1 MNKISKFLTLVI
13 LIVVVLLFGIYQ
25 YRTFIQTE
33 IYQENSEH
41 LLATYEQ
48 VSRTFTLFTQRN
60 WNVLAD
66 WDEYLQYISDSEN
79 TETAWHDF
87 ADRKNNWQYS
97 DFYMFNE
104 HCDFLTASNRKGTA
118 DSIRN
123 CFQEMYSSGCPTIS
137 DYTASSGKH
146 KVVFAIPLSN
156 PFCLDNITYTGVA
169 VSYDV
174 TTVEDMISNN
184 VYGDKS
190 SCYLVNAKGH
200 VILSLESQ
208 SEFLSEQ
215 DNLFTFLKSNAV
227 FSENTNDA
235 VEHDLQK
242 VVEGRAKF
250 NSQGTSYYM
259 VYQPVG
265 LNDWSILGI
274 VQTAAV
280 NSPDEKIMHVT
291 IAAITVL
298 AACLLLLLLRL
309 SSLNAEYKLKHQEL
323 LHQALKA
330 QKEQT
335 DQLFYGMTCIV
346 DRYIVVDLLKNRY
359 EYHEYSSNSLYPETG
374 SYQNLLDTVAR
385 NYIVLSDTENIKIS
399 HLLNKEYLQKVL
411 HKGNGIMKIEYSKR
425 TENIYKLMNVVAVE
439 WDESGIP
446 LKVMMISQDIG
457 KRHELEN
464 LANTDGLTGL
474 FNERYFSS
482 VLHRKEKKKL
492 PFVLY
497 YLDLDHF
504 KPVNDTYGHDMGD
517 KLLKAVAERLLKCI
531 RSNDFAFRIGGDEF
545 ALIISAEMEDSLCM
559 QTKMRI
565 IQSLLR
571 PYEIDGKTL
580 HIGASCGYAVYPLET
595 EDTGKIRILADQRMY
610 AEKKKIIKKPQGLSP
625 KILLQMT
632 ECKRGAVGK
641 CNFSSRQPLLHYLLM
656 HHSEHQRSSMTFFY
670 SHTSVCLP
678 GEWPP

>member
-1 MNKISKFLTLVI
+1 MNKICKFLTLII

-48 VSRTFTLFTQRN
+48 VNRTFTLFTQRN
-60 WNVLAD
+60 WNVLSD
-66 WDEYLQYISDSEN
+66 WDEYLQCISDSEN
-79 TETAWHDF
+79 TETVWHDF

-104 HCDFLTASNRKGTA
+104 HCDFLTANNRKGTA

-123 CFQEMYSSGCPTIS
+123 CFQEMYSSECPTIS
-137 DYTASSGKH
+137 DYIASSGKH
-146 KVVFAIPLSN
+146 KVVFAIPLSH
-156 PFCLDNITYTGVA
+156 PFCLNNITYTGVA

-208 SEFLSEQ
+208 SEFLSEHE
-215 DNLFTFLKSNAV
+215 NLFTFLKDNAV
-227 FSENTNDA
+227 FSENTYDA

-242 VVEGRAKF
+242 VVKGRAKF
-250 NSQGTSYYM
+250 NSQGISYYM

-298 AACLLLLLLRL
+298 ATCLLLLLLRL

-346 DRYIVVDLLKNRY
+346 DRYTVVDLLKDRY
-359 EYHEYSSNSLYPETG
+359 EYHEYSNSNNLYPETG
-374 SYQNLLDTVAR
+374 SYQNLLDTAAR

-425 TENIYKLMNVVAVE
+425 TENIYKIMNVVAVE
-439 WDESGIP
+439 WDEAGIP
-446 LKVMMISQDIG
+446 QKVMMISQDIG

-482 VLHRKEKKKL
+482 VLHRKEQKKL

-504 KPVNDTYGHDMGD
+504 KPVNDTYGHDMGN

-545 ALIISAEMEDSLCM
+545 ALIISAEMDDSLCM

-565 IQSLLR
+565 VQSLLL

-595 EDTGKIRILADQRMY
+595 EDTGKIRILADQRIY
-610 AEKKKIIKKPQGLSP
+610 AEKKENHRKAAESQSKDPSP
-625 KILLQMT
+625 
-632 ECKRGAVGK
+632 
-641 CNFSSRQPLLHYLLM
+641 ND
-656 HHSEHQRSSMTFFY
+656 
-670 SHTSVCLP
+670 
-678 GEWPP
+678 

>member
-1 MNKISKFLTLVI
+1 MNKICKFLTLII

-48 VSRTFTLFTQRN
+48 VNRTFTLFTQRN
-60 WNVLAD
+60 WNVLSD
-66 WDEYLQYISDSEN
+66 WDEYLQCISDSEN
-79 TETAWHDF
+79 TETVWHDF

-104 HCDFLTASNRKGTA
+104 HCDFLTANNRKGTA
-118 DSIRN
+118 DSIQN

-146 KVVFAIPLSN
+146 KVVFAIPLSH
-156 PFCLDNITYTGVA
+156 PFCLNNITYTGVA

-174 TTVEDMISNN
+174 STVEDMISNN

-208 SEFLSEQ
+208 SEFLSGHE
-215 DNLFTFLKSNAV
+215 NLFTFLKDNAV
-227 FSENTNDA
+227 FSENTYDA

-242 VVEGRAKF
+242 VVKGRAKF
-250 NSQGTSYYM
+250 NSQGISYYM

-298 AACLLLLLLRL
+298 ATCLLLLLLRL

-346 DRYIVVDLLKNRY
+346 DRYTVVDLLKDRY
-359 EYHEYSSNSLYPETG
+359 EYHEYSSNNLYPETG
-374 SYQNLLDTVAR
+374 SYQNLLDTAAR
-385 NYIVLSDTENIKIS
+385 NYIVLSDTENIKMS

-425 TENIYKLMNVVAVE
+425 TENVYKIMNVVAVE
-439 WDESGIP
+439 WDEAGIP
-446 LKVMMISQDIG
+446 QKVMMIAQDIG

-482 VLHRKEKKKL
+482 VLHRKEQKKL

-545 ALIISAEMEDSLCM
+545 ALIISAEMGDSLCM

-565 IQSLLR
+565 VQSLLL

-610 AEKKKIIKKPQGLSP
+610 AEKKENHRKAAESQSKDPSQ
-625 KILLQMT
+625 
-632 ECKRGAVGK
+632 
-641 CNFSSRQPLLHYLLM
+641 ND
-656 HHSEHQRSSMTFFY
+656 
-670 SHTSVCLP
+670 
-678 GEWPP
+678 

>member
-1 MNKISKFLTLVI
+1 MILQTGKTTGNTVISICLTNTVIFLQPTTGKALQTVSGTVFRKCTAPNAPLFLTI
-13 LIVVVLLFGIYQ
+13 LPAA
-25 YRTFIQTE
+25 
-33 IYQENSEH
+33 
-41 LLATYEQ
+41 AT
-48 VSRTFTLFTQRN
+48 
-60 WNVLAD
+60 
-66 WDEYLQYISDSEN
+66 
-79 TETAWHDF
+79 
-87 ADRKNNWQYS
+87 
-97 DFYMFNE
+97 
-104 HCDFLTASNRKGTA
+104 
-118 DSIRN
+118 
-123 CFQEMYSSGCPTIS
+123 
-137 DYTASSGKH
+137 H
-146 KVVFAIPLSN
+146 KVVFAIAWSH
-156 PFCLDNITYTGVA
+156 PFCLNNITYTGVA

-208 SEFLSEQ
+208 SEFLSEHE
-215 DNLFTFLKSNAV
+215 NLFTFLKDNAV
-227 FSENTNDA
+227 FSENTYDA

-242 VVEGRAKF
+242 VVKGRAKF

-298 AACLLLLLLRL
+298 ATCLLLLLLRL

-346 DRYIVVDLLKNRY
+346 DRYTVVDLLKDRY
-359 EYHEYSSNSLYPETG
+359 EYHEYSSNNLYPETG
-374 SYQNLLDTVAR
+374 SYQNLLDTAAR
-385 NYIVLSDTENIKIS
+385 NYIVLSDTENIKMS

-425 TENIYKLMNVVAVE
+425 TENVYKIMNVVAVE
-439 WDESGIP
+439 WDEAGIP
-446 LKVMMISQDIG
+446 QKVMMIAQDIG

-482 VLHRKEKKKL
+482 VLHRKEQKKL

-565 IQSLLR
+565 VQSLLL

-610 AEKKKIIKKPQGLSP
+610 AEKKENHRKAAESQSKDPSP
-625 KILLQMT
+625 
-632 ECKRGAVGK
+632 
-641 CNFSSRQPLLHYLLM
+641 ND
-656 HHSEHQRSSMTFFY
+656 
-670 SHTSVCLP
+670 
-678 GEWPP
+678 

>member
-1 MNKISKFLTLVI
+1 MSKICKFLTLII

-48 VSRTFTLFTQRN
+48 VNRTFTLFTQRN
-60 WNVLAD
+60 WNVLSD
-66 WDEYLQYISDSEN
+66 WDEYLQCISDSEN
-79 TETAWHDF
+79 TETVWHDF

-104 HCDFLTASNRKGTA
+104 HCDFLTANNRKGTA

-123 CFQEMYSSGCPTIS
+123 CFQEMYSFECPTIS

-146 KVVFAIPLSN
+146 KVVFAIPLSH
-156 PFCLDNITYTGVA
+156 PFCLNNITYTGVA

-208 SEFLSEQ
+208 SEFLSEHE
-215 DNLFTFLKSNAV
+215 NLFTFLKDNAV
-227 FSENTNDA
+227 FSENTYDA

-242 VVEGRAKF
+242 VVKGRAKF

-298 AACLLLLLLRL
+298 ATCLLLLLLRL

-346 DRYIVVDLLKNRY
+346 DRYTVVDLLKDRY
-359 EYHEYSSNSLYPETG
+359 EYHEYSNSNNLYPETG
-374 SYQNLLDTVAR
+374 SYQNLLDTAAR

-425 TENIYKLMNVVAVE
+425 TENVYKIMNVVAVE
-439 WDESGIP
+439 WDEAGIP
-446 LKVMMISQDIG
+446 QKVMMIAQDIG

-482 VLHRKEKKKL
+482 VLHRKEQKKL

-565 IQSLLR
+565 VQSLLL

-610 AEKKKIIKKPQGLSP
+610 AEKKENHRKAAESQSKDPSP
-625 KILLQMT
+625 
-632 ECKRGAVGK
+632 
-641 CNFSSRQPLLHYLLM
+641 ND
-656 HHSEHQRSSMTFFY
+656 
-670 SHTSVCLP
+670 
-678 GEWPP
+678 

>member
-1 MNKISKFLTLVI
+1 MNKICKFLTLII
-13 LIVVVLLFGIYQ
+13 LIVAVLLFGIYQ

-48 VSRTFTLFTQRN
+48 VNRTFTLFTQRN
-60 WNVLAD
+60 WNVLSD
-66 WDEYLQYISDSEN
+66 LDEYLQYISDSEN
-79 TETAWHDF
+79 TETVWHDF

-104 HCDFLTASNRKGTA
+104 HCDFLTANNRKGTA

-123 CFQEMYSSGCPTIS
+123 CFQEMYSFECPTIS

-146 KVVFAIPLSN
+146 KVVFAIPLSH
-156 PFCLDNITYTGVA
+156 PFCLNNITYTGVA

-208 SEFLSEQ
+208 SEFLSEHE
-215 DNLFTFLKSNAV
+215 NLFTFLKDNAV
-227 FSENTNDA
+227 FSENTYDA

-242 VVEGRAKF
+242 VVKGRAKF

-280 NSPDEKIMHVT
+280 NSPDEKIIHVT

-298 AACLLLLLLRL
+298 ATCLLLLLLRL

-346 DRYIVVDLLKNRY
+346 DRYTVVDLLKDRY

-425 TENIYKLMNVVAVE
+425 TENIYKIMNVVAVE
-439 WDESGIP
+439 WDEAGIP
-446 LKVMMISQDIG
+446 QKVMMIAQDIG

-482 VLHRKEKKKL
+482 VLHRKEQKKL

-565 IQSLLR
+565 VQSLLL

-610 AEKKKIIKKPQGLSP
+610 AEKKENHRKAAESQSKDPSP
-625 KILLQMT
+625 
-632 ECKRGAVGK
+632 
-641 CNFSSRQPLLHYLLM
+641 ND
-656 HHSEHQRSSMTFFY
+656 
-670 SHTSVCLP
+670 
-678 GEWPP
+678 

>member
-1 MNKISKFLTLVI
+1 MSQQPHHQKEENIMNKICKFLTLII

-48 VSRTFTLFTQRN
+48 VNRTFTLFTQRN
-60 WNVLAD
+60 WNVLSD
-66 WDEYLQYISDSEN
+66 WDEYLQCISDSEN
-79 TETAWHDF
+79 TETVWHDF

-104 HCDFLTASNRKGTA
+104 HCDFLTANNRKGTA

-123 CFQEMYSSGCPTIS
+123 CFQEMYSSECPTIS
-137 DYTASSGKH
+137 DYIASSGKH
-146 KVVFAIPLSN
+146 KVVFAIPLSH
-156 PFCLDNITYTGVA
+156 PFCLNNITYTGVA

-208 SEFLSEQ
+208 SEFLSEHE
-215 DNLFTFLKSNAV
+215 NLFTFLKDNAV
-227 FSENTNDA
+227 FSENTYDA

-242 VVEGRAKF
+242 VVKGRAKF
-250 NSQGTSYYM
+250 NSQGISYYM

-291 IAAITVL
+291 IVAITVL
-298 AACLLLLLLRL
+298 ATCLLLLLLRL

-346 DRYIVVDLLKNRY
+346 DRYTVVDLLKDRY
-359 EYHEYSSNSLYPETG
+359 EYHEYSNSNNLYPETG
-374 SYQNLLDTVAR
+374 SYQNLLDTAAR

-425 TENIYKLMNVVAVE
+425 TENIYKIMNVVAVE
-439 WDESGIP
+439 WDEAGIP
-446 LKVMMISQDIG
+446 QKVMMISQDIG

-482 VLHRKEKKKL
+482 VLHRKEQKKL

-545 ALIISAEMEDSLCM
+545 ALIISAEMDDSLCM

-565 IQSLLR
+565 VQSLLL

-610 AEKKKIIKKPQGLSP
+610 AEKKENHRKAAESQSKDPSP
-625 KILLQMT
+625 
-632 ECKRGAVGK
+632 
-641 CNFSSRQPLLHYLLM
+641 ND
-656 HHSEHQRSSMTFFY
+656 
-670 SHTSVCLP
+670 
-678 GEWPP
+678 

>member
-1 MNKISKFLTLVI
+1 MNKICKFLTLII
-13 LIVVVLLFGIYQ
+13 LIVAVLLFGIYQ

-48 VSRTFTLFTQRN
+48 VNRTFTLFTQRN
-60 WNVLAD
+60 WNVLSD

-79 TETAWHDF
+79 TETVWHDF

-104 HCDFLTASNRKGTA
+104 HCDFLTANNQKGTA

-123 CFQEMYSSGCPTIS
+123 CFQEMYSFECPTIS

-146 KVVFAIPLSN
+146 KVVFAIPLSH
-156 PFCLDNITYTGVA
+156 PFCLNNITYTGVA

-208 SEFLSEQ
+208 SEFLSEHE
-215 DNLFTFLKSNAV
+215 NLFTFLKDNAV
-227 FSENTNDA
+227 FSENTYDA

-242 VVEGRAKF
+242 VVKGRAKF

-298 AACLLLLLLRL
+298 ATCLLLLLLRL

-346 DRYIVVDLLKNRY
+346 DRYTVVDLLKDRY

-425 TENIYKLMNVVAVE
+425 TENIYKIMNVVAVE
-439 WDESGIP
+439 WDEAGIP
-446 LKVMMISQDIG
+446 QKVMMIAQDIG

-482 VLHRKEKKKL
+482 VLHRKEQKKL

-545 ALIISAEMEDSLCM
+545 ALIISAEMGDSLCM

-565 IQSLLR
+565 VQSLLL

-610 AEKKKIIKKPQGLSP
+610 AEKKENHRKAAESQSKDPSP
-625 KILLQMT
+625 
-632 ECKRGAVGK
+632 
-641 CNFSSRQPLLHYLLM
+641 ND
-656 HHSEHQRSSMTFFY
+656 
-670 SHTSVCLP
+670 
-678 GEWPP
+678 

>member
-1 MNKISKFLTLVI
+1 MNKICKFLTLII
-13 LIVVVLLFGIYQ
+13 LIVAVLLFGIYQ

-48 VSRTFTLFTQRN
+48 VNRTFTLFTQRN
-60 WNVLAD
+60 WNVLSD

-79 TETAWHDF
+79 TETVWHDF

-104 HCDFLTASNRKGTA
+104 HCDFLTANNRKGTA

-123 CFQEMYSSGCPTIS
+123 CFQEMYSFECPTIS

-146 KVVFAIPLSN
+146 KVVFAIPLSH
-156 PFCLDNITYTGVA
+156 PFCLNNITYTGVA

-190 SCYLVNAKGH
+190 SCYLVNAKGR

-208 SEFLSEQ
+208 SEFLSEHE
-215 DNLFTFLKSNAV
+215 NLFTFLKDNAV
-227 FSENTNDA
+227 FSENTYDA

-242 VVEGRAKF
+242 VVKGRAKF

-298 AACLLLLLLRL
+298 ATCLLLLLLRL

-346 DRYIVVDLLKNRY
+346 DRYTVVDLLKDRY

-425 TENIYKLMNVVAVE
+425 TENVYKIMNVVAVE
-439 WDESGIP
+439 WDEAGIP
-446 LKVMMISQDIG
+446 QKVMMIAQDIG

-482 VLHRKEKKKL
+482 VLHRKEQKKL

-545 ALIISAEMEDSLCM
+545 ALIISAEMGDSLCM

-565 IQSLLR
+565 VQSLLF

-610 AEKKKIIKKPQGLSP
+610 AEKKENHRKAAESQSKDPSQ
-625 KILLQMT
+625 
-632 ECKRGAVGK
+632 
-641 CNFSSRQPLLHYLLM
+641 ND
-656 HHSEHQRSSMTFFY
+656 
-670 SHTSVCLP
+670 
-678 GEWPP
+678 

>member
-1 MNKISKFLTLVI
+1 MNKICKFLTLII
-13 LIVVVLLFGIYQ
+13 LIVAVLLFGIYQ

-48 VSRTFTLFTQRN
+48 VNRTFTLFTQRN
-60 WNVLAD
+60 WNVLSD

-79 TETAWHDF
+79 TETVWHDF

-104 HCDFLTASNRKGTA
+104 HCDFLTANNRKGTA

-123 CFQEMYSSGCPTIS
+123 CFQEMYSFECPTIS

-146 KVVFAIPLSN
+146 KVVFAIPLSH
-156 PFCLDNITYTGVA
+156 PFCLNNITYTGVA

-208 SEFLSEQ
+208 SEFLSEHE
-215 DNLFTFLKSNAV
+215 NLFTFLKDNAV
-227 FSENTNDA
+227 FSENTYDA

-242 VVEGRAKF
+242 VVKGRAKF

-298 AACLLLLLLRL
+298 ATCLLLLLLRL

-346 DRYIVVDLLKNRY
+346 DRYTVVDLLKDRY

-425 TENIYKLMNVVAVE
+425 TENVYKIMNVVAVE
-439 WDESGIP
+439 WDEAGIP
-446 LKVMMISQDIG
+446 QKVMMIAQDIS

-482 VLHRKEKKKL
+482 VLHRKEQKKL

-545 ALIISAEMEDSLCM
+545 ALIISAEMGDSLCM

-565 IQSLLR
+565 VQSLLL

-610 AEKKKIIKKPQGLSP
+610 AEKKENHRKAAESQSKDPSP
-625 KILLQMT
+625 
-632 ECKRGAVGK
+632 
-641 CNFSSRQPLLHYLLM
+641 ND
-656 HHSEHQRSSMTFFY
+656 
-670 SHTSVCLP
+670 
-678 GEWPP
+678 

>member
-1 MNKISKFLTLVI
+1 MSQQPHHQKEENIMNKICKFLTLII

-48 VSRTFTLFTQRN
+48 VNRTFTLFTQRN
-60 WNVLAD
+60 WNVLSD
-66 WDEYLQYISDSEN
+66 WDEYLQRISDAEN
-79 TETAWHDF
+79 AETVWHDF

-104 HCDFLTASNRKGTA
+104 HCDFLTANNRKGTA

-146 KVVFAIPLSN
+146 KVVFAIPLSH
-156 PFCLDNITYTGVA
+156 PFCLNNITYTGVA

-208 SEFLSEQ
+208 SEFLSEHE
-215 DNLFTFLKSNAV
+215 NLFTFLKDNAV
-227 FSENTNDA
+227 FSENTYDA

-242 VVEGRAKF
+242 VVKGRAKF

-298 AACLLLLLLRL
+298 ATCLLLLLLRL

-346 DRYIVVDLLKNRY
+346 DRYTVVDLLKDRY

-374 SYQNLLDTVAR
+374 SYQNLLDTIAR

-399 HLLNKEYLQKVL
+399 HLLNKDYLQKVL

-425 TENIYKLMNVVAVE
+425 TENVYKIMNVVAVE
-439 WDESGIP
+439 WDEAGIP
-446 LKVMMISQDIG
+446 QKVMMIAQDIG

-482 VLHRKEKKKL
+482 VLHRKEQKKL

-565 IQSLLR
+565 VQSLLL

-595 EDTGKIRILADQRMY
+595 EDTGKVRILADQRMY
-610 AEKKKIIKKPQGLSP
+610 AEKKENHRKAAESQSKDPSP
-625 KILLQMT
+625 N
-632 ECKRGAVGK
+632 G
-641 CNFSSRQPLLHYLLM
+641 
-656 HHSEHQRSSMTFFY
+656 
-670 SHTSVCLP
+670 
-678 GEWPP
+678 

>member
-1 MNKISKFLTLVI
+1 MNKICKFLTLII
-13 LIVVVLLFGIYQ
+13 LIVAVLLFGIYQ

-48 VSRTFTLFTQRN
+48 VNRTFTLFTQRN
-60 WNVLAD
+60 WNVLSD

-79 TETAWHDF
+79 TETVWHDF

-104 HCDFLTASNRKGTA
+104 HCDFLTANNRKGTA

-123 CFQEMYSSGCPTIS
+123 CFQEMYSFECPTIS

-146 KVVFAIPLSN
+146 KVVFAIPLSH
-156 PFCLDNITYTGVA
+156 PFCLNNITYTGVA

-174 TTVEDMISNN
+174 STVEDMISNN

-190 SCYLVNAKGH
+190 SCYLINAKGH

-208 SEFLSEQ
+208 SEFLSGHE
-215 DNLFTFLKSNAV
+215 NLFTFLKDNAV
-227 FSENTNDA
+227 FSENTYDA

-242 VVEGRAKF
+242 VVKGRAKF
-250 NSQGTSYYM
+250 NIQGTSYYM

-298 AACLLLLLLRL
+298 ATCLLLLLLRL

-346 DRYIVVDLLKNRY
+346 DRYTVVDLLKDRY
-359 EYHEYSSNSLYPETG
+359 EYHEYSSNNLYPETG
-374 SYQNLLDTVAR
+374 SYQNLLDTAAR
-385 NYIVLSDTENIKIS
+385 NYIVLSDTENIKMS

-425 TENIYKLMNVVAVE
+425 TENVYKIMNVVAVE
-439 WDESGIP
+439 WDEAGIP
-446 LKVMMISQDIG
+446 QKVMMIAQDIG

-482 VLHRKEKKKL
+482 VLHRKEQKKL

-545 ALIISAEMEDSLCM
+545 ALIISAEMGDSLCM

-565 IQSLLR
+565 VQSLLL

-610 AEKKKIIKKPQGLSP
+610 AEKKENHRKAAESQSKDPSP
-625 KILLQMT
+625 
-632 ECKRGAVGK
+632 
-641 CNFSSRQPLLHYLLM
+641 ND
-656 HHSEHQRSSMTFFY
+656 
-670 SHTSVCLP
+670 
-678 GEWPP
+678 

>member
-1 MNKISKFLTLVI
+1 MSQQPHHQKEENIMNKICKFLTLII

-48 VSRTFTLFTQRN
+48 VNRTFTLFTQRN
-60 WNVLAD
+60 WNVLSD
-66 WDEYLQYISDSEN
+66 WDEYLQCISDSEN
-79 TETAWHDF
+79 AETVWHDF

-104 HCDFLTASNRKGTA
+104 HCDFLTANNRKGTA

-146 KVVFAIPLSN
+146 KVVFAIPLSH
-156 PFCLDNITYTGVA
+156 PFCLNNITYTGVA

-208 SEFLSEQ
+208 SEFLSEHE
-215 DNLFTFLKSNAV
+215 NLFTFLKDNAV
-227 FSENTNDA
+227 FSENTYDA

-242 VVEGRAKF
+242 VVKGRAKF

-298 AACLLLLLLRL
+298 ATCLLLLLLRL

-346 DRYIVVDLLKNRY
+346 DRYTVVDLLKDRY

-374 SYQNLLDTVAR
+374 SYQNLLDTIAR

-399 HLLNKEYLQKVL
+399 HLLNKDYLQKVL

-425 TENIYKLMNVVAVE
+425 TENVYKIMNVVAVE
-439 WDESGIP
+439 WDEAGIP
-446 LKVMMISQDIG
+446 QKVMMIAQDIG

-482 VLHRKEKKKL
+482 VLHRKEQKKL

-565 IQSLLR
+565 VQSLLL

-610 AEKKKIIKKPQGLSP
+610 AEKKENHRKAAESQSKDPSP
-625 KILLQMT
+625 N
-632 ECKRGAVGK
+632 G
-641 CNFSSRQPLLHYLLM
+641 
-656 HHSEHQRSSMTFFY
+656 
-670 SHTSVCLP
+670 
-678 GEWPP
+678 

>member
-1 MNKISKFLTLVI
+1 MNKICKFLTLII
-13 LIVVVLLFGIYQ
+13 LIVAVLLFGIYQ

-48 VSRTFTLFTQRN
+48 VNRTFTLFTQRN
-60 WNVLAD
+60 WNVLSD
-66 WDEYLQYISDSEN
+66 WDEYLQCISDSEN
-79 TETAWHDF
+79 TETVWHDF

-104 HCDFLTASNRKGTA
+104 HCDFLTANNRKGTA

-123 CFQEMYSSGCPTIS
+123 CFQEMYSSECPTIS
-137 DYTASSGKH
+137 DYIASSGKH
-146 KVVFAIPLSN
+146 KVVFAIPLSH
-156 PFCLDNITYTGVA
+156 PFCLNNITYTGVA

-208 SEFLSEQ
+208 SEFLSEHE
-215 DNLFTFLKSNAV
+215 NLFTFLKDNAV
-227 FSENTNDA
+227 FSENTYDA

-242 VVEGRAKF
+242 VVKGRAKF
-250 NSQGTSYYM
+250 NSQGISYYM

-291 IAAITVL
+291 IVAITVL
-298 AACLLLLLLRL
+298 ATCLLLLLLRL

-346 DRYIVVDLLKNRY
+346 DRYTVVDLLKDRY

-374 SYQNLLDTVAR
+374 SYQNLLDTAAR

-425 TENIYKLMNVVAVE
+425 TENIYKIMNVVAVE
-439 WDESGIP
+439 WDEAGIP
-446 LKVMMISQDIG
+446 QKVMMISQDIG

-482 VLHRKEKKKL
+482 VLHRKEQKKL

-545 ALIISAEMEDSLCM
+545 ALIISAEMDDSLCM

-565 IQSLLR
+565 VQSLLL

-580 HIGASCGYAVYPLET
+580 HIGSSCGYAVYPLET

-610 AEKKKIIKKPQGLSP
+610 AEKKENHRKAAESQSKDPSP
-625 KILLQMT
+625 
-632 ECKRGAVGK
+632 
-641 CNFSSRQPLLHYLLM
+641 ND
-656 HHSEHQRSSMTFFY
+656 
-670 SHTSVCLP
+670 
-678 GEWPP
+678 

>member
-146 KVVFAIPLSN
+146 KVVFAIPLST

-174 TTVEDMISNN
+174 STVEDMISNN
-184 VYGDKS
+184 VYGNKS
-190 SCYLVNAKGH
+190 SCYLINAKGH

-215 DNLFTFLKSNAV
+215 ENLFTFLKDNAV

-280 NSPDEKIMHVT
+280 NSQDEKIMHVT
-291 IAAITVL
+291 IATITGL

-346 DRYIVVDLLKNRY
+346 DRYIVVDLLKDRY

-374 SYQNLLDTVAR
+374 SYQNLLDTASR
-385 NYIVLSDTENIKIS
+385 SYIVLSDTENIKIS

-411 HKGNGIMKIEYSKR
+411 HKGNGVMKIEYSKR

-610 AEKKKIIKKPQGLSP
+610 AEKKENHQKAARSQSKDPSP
-625 KILLQMT
+625 
-632 ECKRGAVGK
+632 
-641 CNFSSRQPLLHYLLM
+641 ND
-656 HHSEHQRSSMTFFY
+656 
-670 SHTSVCLP
+670 
-678 GEWPP
+678 

>member
-1 MNKISKFLTLVI
+1 MNKICKFLTLII

-48 VSRTFTLFTQRN
+48 VNRTFTLFTRRN
-60 WNVLAD
+60 WNVLSD
-66 WDEYLQYISDSEN
+66 WDEYLQCISDSEN
-79 TETAWHDF
+79 AETVWHDF

-104 HCDFLTASNRKGTA
+104 HCDFLTANNRKGTA

-146 KVVFAIPLSN
+146 KVVFAIPLSH
-156 PFCLDNITYTGVA
+156 PFCLNNITYTGVA

-208 SEFLSEQ
+208 SEFLSEHE
-215 DNLFTFLKSNAV
+215 NLFTFLKDNAV
-227 FSENTNDA
+227 FSENTYDA

-242 VVEGRAKF
+242 VVKGRAKF

-298 AACLLLLLLRL
+298 ATCLLLLLLRL

-346 DRYIVVDLLKNRY
+346 DRYTVVDLLKDRY

-374 SYQNLLDTVAR
+374 SYQNLLDTIAR

-399 HLLNKEYLQKVL
+399 HLLNKDYLQKVL

-425 TENIYKLMNVVAVE
+425 TENVYKIMNVVAVE
-439 WDESGIP
+439 WDEAGIP
-446 LKVMMISQDIG
+446 QKVMMIAQDIG

-482 VLHRKEKKKL
+482 VLHRKEQKKL

-545 ALIISAEMEDSLCM
+545 ALIISAEMKDSLCM

-565 IQSLLR
+565 VQSLLL

-610 AEKKKIIKKPQGLSP
+610 AEKKENHRKAAESQSKDPSP
-625 KILLQMT
+625 N
-632 ECKRGAVGK
+632 G
-641 CNFSSRQPLLHYLLM
+641 
-656 HHSEHQRSSMTFFY
+656 
-670 SHTSVCLP
+670 
-678 GEWPP
+678 

>member
-1 MNKISKFLTLVI
+1 MSKICKFLTLII

-48 VSRTFTLFTQRN
+48 VNRTFTLFTQRN
-60 WNVLAD
+60 WNVLSD
-66 WDEYLQYISDSEN
+66 WDEYLQYISDSGN
-79 TETAWHDF
+79 TETVWHDF

-104 HCDFLTASNRKGTA
+104 HCDFLTANNRKGTA

-123 CFQEMYSSGCPTIS
+123 CFQEMYSFECPTIS

-146 KVVFAIPLSN
+146 KVVFAIPLSH

-174 TTVEDMISNN
+174 STVEDMISNN

-208 SEFLSEQ
+208 SEFLSEHE
-215 DNLFTFLKSNAV
+215 NLFTFLKDNAV
-227 FSENTNDA
+227 FSENTYDA

-242 VVEGRAKF
+242 VVKGRAKF
-250 NSQGTSYYM
+250 NSRGTSYYM

-298 AACLLLLLLRL
+298 ATCLLLLLLRL

-346 DRYIVVDLLKNRY
+346 DRYTVVDLLKDRY

-425 TENIYKLMNVVAVE
+425 TENVYKIMNVVAVE
-439 WDESGIP
+439 WDETGIP
-446 LKVMMISQDIG
+446 QKVMMIAQDIG

-482 VLHRKEKKKL
+482 VLHRKEQKKL

-545 ALIISAEMEDSLCM
+545 ALIISAEMEDSLCV

-565 IQSLLR
+565 VQSLLL

-610 AEKKKIIKKPQGLSP
+610 AEKKENHRKAAESQSKDPSP
-625 KILLQMT
+625 
-632 ECKRGAVGK
+632 
-641 CNFSSRQPLLHYLLM
+641 ND
-656 HHSEHQRSSMTFFY
+656 
-670 SHTSVCLP
+670 
-678 GEWPP
+678 

>member
-1 MNKISKFLTLVI
+1 MNKICKFLTLII

-48 VSRTFTLFTQRN
+48 VNRTFTLFTQRN
-60 WNVLAD
+60 WNVLSD
-66 WDEYLQYISDSEN
+66 WDEYLQYISDSGN
-79 TETAWHDF
+79 TETVWHDF

-104 HCDFLTASNRKGTA
+104 HCDFLTANNRKGTA

-123 CFQEMYSSGCPTIS
+123 CFQEMYSFECPTIS

-146 KVVFAIPLSN
+146 KVVFAIPLSH
-156 PFCLDNITYTGVA
+156 PFCLNNITYTGVA

-174 TTVEDMISNN
+174 STVEDMISNN

-208 SEFLSEQ
+208 SEFLSEHE
-215 DNLFTFLKSNAV
+215 NLFTFLKDNAV
-227 FSENTNDA
+227 FSENTYDA

-242 VVEGRAKF
+242 VVKGRAKF

-291 IAAITVL
+291 IAAIAVL
-298 AACLLLLLLRL
+298 ATCLLLLLLRL

-346 DRYIVVDLLKNRY
+346 DRYTVVDLLKDRY
-359 EYHEYSSNSLYPETG
+359 EYHEYSSNNLYPETG

-482 VLHRKEKKKL
+482 VLHRKEQKKL

-610 AEKKKIIKKPQGLSP
+610 AEKKENHQKAARSQSKDPSP
-625 KILLQMT
+625 
-632 ECKRGAVGK
+632 
-641 CNFSSRQPLLHYLLM
+641 ND
-656 HHSEHQRSSMTFFY
+656 
-670 SHTSVCLP
+670 
-678 GEWPP
+678 

>member
-1 MNKISKFLTLVI
+1 MNKICKSLTLII
-13 LIVVVLLFGIYQ
+13 LIVAVLLFGIYQ

-48 VSRTFTLFTQRN
+48 VNRTFTLFTQRN
-60 WNVLAD
+60 WNVLSD

-79 TETAWHDF
+79 TETVWHDF

-104 HCDFLTASNRKGTA
+104 HCDFLTANNRKGTA

-123 CFQEMYSSGCPTIS
+123 CFQEMYSFECPTIS

-146 KVVFAIPLSN
+146 KVVFAIPLSH
-156 PFCLDNITYTGVA
+156 PFCLNNITYTGVA

-208 SEFLSEQ
+208 SEFLSEHE
-215 DNLFTFLKSNAV
+215 NLFTFLKDNAV
-227 FSENTNDA
+227 FSENTYDA

-242 VVEGRAKF
+242 VVKGRAKF

-298 AACLLLLLLRL
+298 ATCLLLLLLRL

-346 DRYIVVDLLKNRY
+346 DRYTVVDLLKDRY

-425 TENIYKLMNVVAVE
+425 TENVYKIMNVVAVE
-439 WDESGIP
+439 WDEAGIP
-446 LKVMMISQDIG
+446 QKVMMIAQDIG

-474 FNERYFSS
+474 FNERYFGS
-482 VLHRKEKKKL
+482 VLHRKEQKKL

-545 ALIISAEMEDSLCM
+545 ALIISAEMGDSLCM

-565 IQSLLR
+565 VQSLLL

-610 AEKKKIIKKPQGLSP
+610 AEKKENHRKAAESQSKDPSP
-625 KILLQMT
+625 
-632 ECKRGAVGK
+632 
-641 CNFSSRQPLLHYLLM
+641 ND
-656 HHSEHQRSSMTFFY
+656 
-670 SHTSVCLP
+670 
-678 GEWPP
+678 

>member
-1 MNKISKFLTLVI
+1 MNKICKFLTLII
-13 LIVVVLLFGIYQ
+13 LIVAVLLFGIYQ

-48 VSRTFTLFTQRN
+48 VNRTFTLFTQRN
-60 WNVLAD
+60 WNVLSD

-79 TETAWHDF
+79 TETVWHDF

-97 DFYMFNE
+97 DFHMFNE
-104 HCDFLTASNRKGTA
+104 HCDFLTANNRKGTA

-123 CFQEMYSSGCPTIS
+123 CFQEMYSFECPTIS

-146 KVVFAIPLSN
+146 KVVFAIPLSH
-156 PFCLDNITYTGVA
+156 PFCLNNITYTGVA

-208 SEFLSEQ
+208 SEFLSEHE
-215 DNLFTFLKSNAV
+215 NLFTFLKDNAV
-227 FSENTNDA
+227 FSENTYDA

-242 VVEGRAKF
+242 VVKGRAKF

-298 AACLLLLLLRL
+298 ATCLLLLLLRL

-346 DRYIVVDLLKNRY
+346 DRYTVVDLLKDRY

-425 TENIYKLMNVVAVE
+425 TENVYKIMNVVAVE
-439 WDESGIP
+439 WDEAGIP
-446 LKVMMISQDIG
+446 QKVMMIAQDIG

-482 VLHRKEKKKL
+482 VLHRKEQKKL

-565 IQSLLR
+565 VQSLLL

-610 AEKKKIIKKPQGLSP
+610 AEKKENHRKAAESQSKDPSP
-625 KILLQMT
+625 
-632 ECKRGAVGK
+632 
-641 CNFSSRQPLLHYLLM
+641 ND
-656 HHSEHQRSSMTFFY
+656 
-670 SHTSVCLP
+670 
-678 GEWPP
+678 

>member
-1 MNKISKFLTLVI
+1 MSQQPHHQKKENIMNKICKSLTLII
-13 LIVVVLLFGIYQ
+13 LIVAVLLFGIYQ

-48 VSRTFTLFTQRN
+48 VNRTFTLFTQRN
-60 WNVLAD
+60 WNVLSD

-79 TETAWHDF
+79 TETVWHDF

-104 HCDFLTASNRKGTA
+104 HCDFLTANNRKGTA

-123 CFQEMYSSGCPTIS
+123 CFQEMYSFECPTIS

-146 KVVFAIPLSN
+146 KVVFAIPLSH
-156 PFCLDNITYTGVA
+156 PFCLNNITYTGVA

-208 SEFLSEQ
+208 SEFLSEHE
-215 DNLFTFLKSNAV
+215 NLFTFLKDNAV
-227 FSENTNDA
+227 FSENTYDA

-242 VVEGRAKF
+242 VVKGRAKF

-298 AACLLLLLLRL
+298 ATCLLLLLLRL

-346 DRYIVVDLLKNRY
+346 DRYTVVDLLKDRY

-425 TENIYKLMNVVAVE
+425 TENVYKIMNVVAVE
-439 WDESGIP
+439 WDEAGIP
-446 LKVMMISQDIG
+446 QKVMMIAQDIG

-482 VLHRKEKKKL
+482 VLHRKEQKKL

-545 ALIISAEMEDSLCM
+545 ALIISAEMGDSLCM

-565 IQSLLR
+565 VQSLLL

-610 AEKKKIIKKPQGLSP
+610 AEKKENHRKAAESQSKDPSP
-625 KILLQMT
+625 
-632 ECKRGAVGK
+632 
-641 CNFSSRQPLLHYLLM
+641 ND
-656 HHSEHQRSSMTFFY
+656 
-670 SHTSVCLP
+670 
-678 GEWPP
+678 

>member
-1 MNKISKFLTLVI
+1 MNKICKFLTLII
-13 LIVVVLLFGIYQ
+13 LIVAVLLFGIYQ

-48 VSRTFTLFTQRN
+48 VNRTFTLFTQRN
-60 WNVLAD
+60 WDVLSD

-79 TETAWHDF
+79 TETVWHDF

-104 HCDFLTASNRKGTA
+104 HCDFLTANNRKGTA

-123 CFQEMYSSGCPTIS
+123 CFQEMYSFECPTIS

-146 KVVFAIPLSN
+146 KVVFAIPLSH
-156 PFCLDNITYTGVA
+156 PFCLNNITYTGVA

-208 SEFLSEQ
+208 SEFLSEHE
-215 DNLFTFLKSNAV
+215 NLFTFLKDNAV
-227 FSENTNDA
+227 FSENTYDA

-242 VVEGRAKF
+242 VVKGRAKF

-298 AACLLLLLLRL
+298 ATCLLLLLLRL

-346 DRYIVVDLLKNRY
+346 DRYTVVDLLKDRY

-425 TENIYKLMNVVAVE
+425 TENVYKIMNVVAVE
-439 WDESGIP
+439 WDEAGIP
-446 LKVMMISQDIG
+446 QKVMMIAQDIG

-482 VLHRKEKKKL
+482 VLHRKEQKKL

-565 IQSLLR
+565 VQSLLL

-610 AEKKKIIKKPQGLSP
+610 AEKKENHRKAAESQSKDPSP
-625 KILLQMT
+625 
-632 ECKRGAVGK
+632 
-641 CNFSSRQPLLHYLLM
+641 ND
-656 HHSEHQRSSMTFFY
+656 
-670 SHTSVCLP
+670 
-678 GEWPP
+678 

>member
-1 MNKISKFLTLVI
+1 MSKICKFLTLII
-13 LIVVVLLFGIYQ
+13 LIVAVLLFGIYQ

-48 VSRTFTLFTQRN
+48 VNRTFTLFTQRN
-60 WNVLAD
+60 WNVLSD

-79 TETAWHDF
+79 TETVWHDF

-104 HCDFLTASNRKGTA
+104 HCDFLTANNRKGTA

-123 CFQEMYSSGCPTIS
+123 CFQEMYSFECPTIS

-146 KVVFAIPLSN
+146 KVVFAIPLSH
-156 PFCLDNITYTGVA
+156 PFCLNNITYTGVA

-208 SEFLSEQ
+208 SEFLSEHE
-215 DNLFTFLKSNAV
+215 NLFTFLKDNAV
-227 FSENTNDA
+227 FSENTYDA

-242 VVEGRAKF
+242 VVKGRAKF

-298 AACLLLLLLRL
+298 ATCLLLLLLRL

-346 DRYIVVDLLKNRY
+346 DRYTVVDLLKDRY
-359 EYHEYSSNSLYPETG
+359 EYHEYSSNNLYPETG
-374 SYQNLLDTVAR
+374 SYQNLLDTAAR
-385 NYIVLSDTENIKIS
+385 NYIVLSDTENIKMS

-425 TENIYKLMNVVAVE
+425 TENVYKIMNVVAVE
-439 WDESGIP
+439 WDEAGIP
-446 LKVMMISQDIG
+446 QKVMMIAQDIG

-482 VLHRKEKKKL
+482 VLHRKEQKKL

-565 IQSLLR
+565 VQSLLL

-610 AEKKKIIKKPQGLSP
+610 AEKKENHRKAAESQSKDPSP
-625 KILLQMT
+625 
-632 ECKRGAVGK
+632 
-641 CNFSSRQPLLHYLLM
+641 ND
-656 HHSEHQRSSMTFFY
+656 
-670 SHTSVCLP
+670 
-678 GEWPP
+678 

>member
-1 MNKISKFLTLVI
+1 MNKICKFLTLII

-66 WDEYLQYISDSEN
+66 WDEYLQCISDSEN
-79 TETAWHDF
+79 TETIWHDF

-104 HCDFLTASNRKGTA
+104 HCNFLTANNRKGTA
-118 DSIRN
+118 DSIQN

-146 KVVFAIPLSN
+146 KVVFAIPLSH
-156 PFCLDNITYTGVA
+156 PFCLNNITYTGVA

-215 DNLFTFLKSNAV
+215 ENLFTFLKDNAI
-227 FSENTNDA
+227 FSENTYDA

-242 VVEGRAKF
+242 VVKGRAKF
-250 NSQGTSYYM
+250 NSQGISYYM

-274 VQTAAV
+274 VRTAAV
-280 NSPDEKIMHVT
+280 NSQDEKIMHVT

-298 AACLLLLLLRL
+298 ATCLLLLLLRL

-346 DRYIVVDLLKNRY
+346 DRYTVVDLLKDRY

-482 VLHRKEKKKL
+482 VLHRKEQKKL

-565 IQSLLR
+565 VQSLLL

-610 AEKKKIIKKPQGLSP
+610 AEKKENHQKAARSQSKDPSP
-625 KILLQMT
+625 
-632 ECKRGAVGK
+632 
-641 CNFSSRQPLLHYLLM
+641 ND
-656 HHSEHQRSSMTFFY
+656 
-670 SHTSVCLP
+670 
-678 GEWPP
+678 

>member
-1 MNKISKFLTLVI
+1 MSQQPHHQKKENIMNKICKFLTLII
-13 LIVVVLLFGIYQ
+13 LIVAVLLFGIYQ

-48 VSRTFTLFTQRN
+48 VNRTFTLFTQRN
-60 WNVLAD
+60 WNVLSD

-79 TETAWHDF
+79 TETVWHDF

-104 HCDFLTASNRKGTA
+104 HCDFLTANNRKGTA

-123 CFQEMYSSGCPTIS
+123 CFQEMYSFECPTIS

-146 KVVFAIPLSN
+146 KVVFAIPLSH
-156 PFCLDNITYTGVA
+156 PFCLNNITYTGVA

-208 SEFLSEQ
+208 SEFLSEHE
-215 DNLFTFLKSNAV
+215 NLFTFLKDNAV
-227 FSENTNDA
+227 FSENTYDA

-242 VVEGRAKF
+242 VVKGRAKF

-298 AACLLLLLLRL
+298 ATCLLLLLLRL

-346 DRYIVVDLLKNRY
+346 DRYTVVDLLKDRY

-399 HLLNKEYLQKVL
+399 HLMNKEYLQKVL

-425 TENIYKLMNVVAVE
+425 TENVYKIMNVVAVE
-439 WDESGIP
+439 WDEAGIP
-446 LKVMMISQDIG
+446 QKVMMIAQDIG

-482 VLHRKEKKKL
+482 VLHRKEQKKL

-565 IQSLLR
+565 VQSLLL

-610 AEKKKIIKKPQGLSP
+610 AEKKENHRKAAESQSKDPSP
-625 KILLQMT
+625 
-632 ECKRGAVGK
+632 
-641 CNFSSRQPLLHYLLM
+641 ND
-656 HHSEHQRSSMTFFY
+656 
-670 SHTSVCLP
+670 
-678 GEWPP
+678 

>member
-1 MNKISKFLTLVI
+1 MNKICKFLTLII

-48 VSRTFTLFTQRN
+48 VNRTFTLFTQRN
-60 WNVLAD
+60 WNVLSD
-66 WDEYLQYISDSEN
+66 WDEYLQCISDSEN
-79 TETAWHDF
+79 TETVWHDF

-104 HCDFLTASNRKGTA
+104 HCDFLTANNRKGTA
-118 DSIRN
+118 DSIQN

-137 DYTASSGKH
+137 DYIASSGKH
-146 KVVFAIPLSN
+146 KVVFAIPLSH
-156 PFCLDNITYTGVA
+156 PFCLNNITYTGVA

-208 SEFLSEQ
+208 SEFLSEHE
-215 DNLFTFLKSNAV
+215 NLFTFLKDNAV
-227 FSENTNDA
+227 FSENTYDA

-242 VVEGRAKF
+242 VVKGRAKF
-250 NSQGTSYYM
+250 NSQGISYYM

-291 IAAITVL
+291 IVAITVL
-298 AACLLLLLLRL
+298 ATCLLLLLLRL

-346 DRYIVVDLLKNRY
+346 DRYTVVDLLKDRY
-359 EYHEYSSNSLYPETG
+359 EYHEYSNSNNLYPETG
-374 SYQNLLDTVAR
+374 SYQNLLDTAAR

-425 TENIYKLMNVVAVE
+425 TENIYKIMNVVAVE
-439 WDESGIP
+439 WDEAGIP
-446 LKVMMISQDIG
+446 QKVMMISQDIG

-482 VLHRKEKKKL
+482 VLHRKEQKKL

-517 KLLKAVAERLLKCI
+517 KLLKAVAERLLNCI

-545 ALIISAEMEDSLCM
+545 ALIISAEMEDSLCV

-565 IQSLLR
+565 VQSLLL

-610 AEKKKIIKKPQGLSP
+610 AEKKENHRKAAESQSKDPSP
-625 KILLQMT
+625 
-632 ECKRGAVGK
+632 
-641 CNFSSRQPLLHYLLM
+641 ND
-656 HHSEHQRSSMTFFY
+656 
-670 SHTSVCLP
+670 
-678 GEWPP
+678 

>member
-1 MNKISKFLTLVI
+1 MSKICKFLTLII
-13 LIVVVLLFGIYQ
+13 LIVAVLLFGIYQ

-48 VSRTFTLFTQRN
+48 VNRTFTLFTQRN
-60 WNVLAD
+60 WNVLSD
-66 WDEYLQYISDSEN
+66 WDEYLQCISDAEN
-79 TETAWHDF
+79 TETVWHDF

-104 HCDFLTASNRKGTA
+104 HCDFLTANNRKGTA
-118 DSIRN
+118 DSIQN

-146 KVVFAIPLSN
+146 KVVFAIPLSH
-156 PFCLDNITYTGVA
+156 PFCLNNITYTGVA

-174 TTVEDMISNN
+174 STVEDMISNN

-208 SEFLSEQ
+208 SEFLSEHE
-215 DNLFTFLKSNAV
+215 NLFTFLKDNAV
-227 FSENTNDA
+227 FSENTYDA

-242 VVEGRAKF
+242 VVKGRAKF
-250 NSQGTSYYM
+250 NSQETSYYM

-298 AACLLLLLLRL
+298 ATCLLLLLLRL

-346 DRYIVVDLLKNRY
+346 DRYTVVDLLKDRY
-359 EYHEYSSNSLYPETG
+359 EYHEYSSNNLYPETG
-374 SYQNLLDTVAR
+374 SYQNLLDTAAR
-385 NYIVLSDTENIKIS
+385 NYIVLSDTENIKMS

-425 TENIYKLMNVVAVE
+425 TENVYKIMNVVAVE
-439 WDESGIP
+439 WDEAGIP
-446 LKVMMISQDIG
+446 QKVMMIAQDIG

-482 VLHRKEKKKL
+482 VLHRKEQKKL

-565 IQSLLR
+565 VQSLLL

-610 AEKKKIIKKPQGLSP
+610 AEKKENHRKAAESQSKDPSP
-625 KILLQMT
+625 
-632 ECKRGAVGK
+632 
-641 CNFSSRQPLLHYLLM
+641 ND
-656 HHSEHQRSSMTFFY
+656 
-670 SHTSVCLP
+670 
-678 GEWPP
+678 

>member
-1 MNKISKFLTLVI
+1 MSQQPHHQKEENIMNKICKFLTLII

-48 VSRTFTLFTQRN
+48 VNRTFTLFTQRN
-60 WNVLAD
+60 WNVLSD
-66 WDEYLQYISDSEN
+66 WDEYLQCISDSEN
-79 TETAWHDF
+79 AETVWHDF

-104 HCDFLTASNRKGTA
+104 HCDFLTANNRKGTA

-146 KVVFAIPLSN
+146 KVVFAIPLSH
-156 PFCLDNITYTGVA
+156 PFCLNNITYTGVA

-174 TTVEDMISNN
+174 TTVEGMISNN
-184 VYGDKS
+184 VYDDKS

-208 SEFLSEQ
+208 SEFLSEHE
-215 DNLFTFLKSNAV
+215 NLFTFLKDNAV
-227 FSENTNDA
+227 FSENTYDA

-242 VVEGRAKF
+242 VVKGRAKF

-298 AACLLLLLLRL
+298 ATCLLLLLLRL

-346 DRYIVVDLLKNRY
+346 DRYTVVDLLKDRY

-374 SYQNLLDTVAR
+374 SYQNLLDTIAR

-399 HLLNKEYLQKVL
+399 HLLNKDYLQKVL

-425 TENIYKLMNVVAVE
+425 TENVYKIMNVVAVE
-439 WDESGIP
+439 WDEAGIP
-446 LKVMMISQDIG
+446 QKVMMIAQDIG

-482 VLHRKEKKKL
+482 VLHRKEQKKL

-565 IQSLLR
+565 VQSLLL

-610 AEKKKIIKKPQGLSP
+610 AEKKENHRKAAESQSKDPSP
-625 KILLQMT
+625 N
-632 ECKRGAVGK
+632 G
-641 CNFSSRQPLLHYLLM
+641 
-656 HHSEHQRSSMTFFY
+656 
-670 SHTSVCLP
+670 
-678 GEWPP
+678 

>member
-1 MNKISKFLTLVI
+1 MNKICKFLTLII
-13 LIVVVLLFGIYQ
+13 LIVAVLLFGIYQ

-48 VSRTFTLFTQRN
+48 VNRTFTLFTQRN
-60 WNVLAD
+60 WNVLSD
-66 WDEYLQYISDSEN
+66 WDEYLQCISDSEN
-79 TETAWHDF
+79 TETVWHDF
-87 ADRKNNWQYS
+87 ADRKSNWQYS

-104 HCDFLTASNRKGTA
+104 HCDFLTANNRKGTA

-123 CFQEMYSSGCPTIS
+123 CFQEMYSSECPTIS
-137 DYTASSGKH
+137 DYIASSGKH
-146 KVVFAIPLSN
+146 KVVFAIPLSH
-156 PFCLDNITYTGVA
+156 PFCLNNITYTGVA

-215 DNLFTFLKSNAV
+215 ENLFTFLKDNAI
-227 FSENTNDA
+227 FSENTYDA

-242 VVEGRAKF
+242 VVKGRAKF

-298 AACLLLLLLRL
+298 ATCLLLLLLRL

-346 DRYIVVDLLKNRY
+346 DRYTVVDLLKDRY
-359 EYHEYSSNSLYPETG
+359 EYHEYSSNNLYPETG
-374 SYQNLLDTVAR
+374 SYQNLLDTAAR
-385 NYIVLSDTENIKIS
+385 NYIVLSDTENIKMS

-425 TENIYKLMNVVAVE
+425 TENVYKIMNVVAVE
-439 WDESGIP
+439 WDEAGIP
-446 LKVMMISQDIG
+446 QKVMMISQDIG

-482 VLHRKEKKKL
+482 VLHRKEQKKL

-565 IQSLLR
+565 IQSLLL

-610 AEKKKIIKKPQGLSP
+610 AEKKENHRKAAESQSKDPSQ
-625 KILLQMT
+625 
-632 ECKRGAVGK
+632 
-641 CNFSSRQPLLHYLLM
+641 ND
-656 HHSEHQRSSMTFFY
+656 
-670 SHTSVCLP
+670 
-678 GEWPP
+678 

>member
-1 MNKISKFLTLVI
+1 MNKICKFLTLII
-13 LIVVVLLFGIYQ
+13 LIVAVLLFGIYQ

-48 VSRTFTLFTQRN
+48 VNRTFTLFTQRN
-60 WNVLAD
+60 WNVLSD

-79 TETAWHDF
+79 TETVWHDF

-104 HCDFLTASNRKGTA
+104 HCDFLTANNRKGTA

-123 CFQEMYSSGCPTIS
+123 CFQEMYSFECPTIS

-146 KVVFAIPLSN
+146 KVVFAIPLSH
-156 PFCLDNITYTGVA
+156 PFCLNNITYTGVA

-208 SEFLSEQ
+208 SEFLSEHE
-215 DNLFTFLKSNAV
+215 NLFTFLKDNAV
-227 FSENTNDA
+227 FSENTYDA

-242 VVEGRAKF
+242 VVKGRAKF

-298 AACLLLLLLRL
+298 ATCLLLLLLRL

-346 DRYIVVDLLKNRY
+346 DRYTVVDLLKDRY

-425 TENIYKLMNVVAVE
+425 TENIYKIMNVVAVE
-439 WDESGIP
+439 WDEAGIP
-446 LKVMMISQDIG
+446 QKVMMIAQDIG
-457 KRHELEN
+457 KQHELEN

-482 VLHRKEKKKL
+482 VLHRKEQKKL

-545 ALIISAEMEDSLCM
+545 ALIISAEMGDSLCM

-565 IQSLLR
+565 VQSLLL

-610 AEKKKIIKKPQGLSP
+610 AEKKENHRKAAESQSKDPSP
-625 KILLQMT
+625 
-632 ECKRGAVGK
+632 
-641 CNFSSRQPLLHYLLM
+641 ND
-656 HHSEHQRSSMTFFY
+656 
-670 SHTSVCLP
+670 
-678 GEWPP
+678 

>member
-146 KVVFAIPLSN
+146 KVVFAIPLST

-174 TTVEDMISNN
+174 STVEDMISNN
-184 VYGDKS
+184 VYGNKS
-190 SCYLVNAKGH
+190 SCYLINAKGH

-215 DNLFTFLKSNAV
+215 ENLFTFLKDNAV

-280 NSPDEKIMHVT
+280 NSQDEKIMHVT
-291 IAAITVL
+291 IATITGL

-346 DRYIVVDLLKNRY
+346 DRYIVVDLLKDRY

-374 SYQNLLDTVAR
+374 SYQNLLDTASR
-385 NYIVLSDTENIKIS
+385 SYIVLSDTENIKIS

-565 IQSLLR
+565 LQSLLR

-610 AEKKKIIKKPQGLSP
+610 AEKKENHQKAARSQSKDPSP
-625 KILLQMT
+625 
-632 ECKRGAVGK
+632 
-641 CNFSSRQPLLHYLLM
+641 ND
-656 HHSEHQRSSMTFFY
+656 
-670 SHTSVCLP
+670 
-678 GEWPP
+678 

>member
-1 MNKISKFLTLVI
+1 MNKICKFLTLII
-13 LIVVVLLFGIYQ
+13 LIVAVLLFGIYQ

-48 VSRTFTLFTQRN
+48 VNRTFTLFTQRN
-60 WNVLAD
+60 WNVLSD

-79 TETAWHDF
+79 TETVWHDF

-104 HCDFLTASNRKGTA
+104 HCDFLTANNRKGTA

-123 CFQEMYSSGCPTIS
+123 CFQEMYSFECPTIS

-146 KVVFAIPLSN
+146 KVVFAIPLSH
-156 PFCLDNITYTGVA
+156 PFCLNNITYTGVA

-208 SEFLSEQ
+208 SEFLSEHE
-215 DNLFTFLKSNAV
+215 NLFTFLKDNAV
-227 FSENTNDA
+227 FSENTYDA

-242 VVEGRAKF
+242 VVKGRAKF
-250 NSQGTSYYM
+250 NSRGTSYYM

-298 AACLLLLLLRL
+298 ATCLLLLLLRL

-346 DRYIVVDLLKNRY
+346 DRYTVVDLLKDRY

-425 TENIYKLMNVVAVE
+425 TENVYKIMNVVAVE
-439 WDESGIP
+439 WDEAGIP
-446 LKVMMISQDIG
+446 QKVMMIAQDIG

-482 VLHRKEKKKL
+482 VLHRKEQKKL

-531 RSNDFAFRIGGDEF
+531 RSNDLAFRIGGDEF

-565 IQSLLR
+565 VQSLLL

-610 AEKKKIIKKPQGLSP
+610 AEKKENHRKAAESQSKDPSQ
-625 KILLQMT
+625 
-632 ECKRGAVGK
+632 
-641 CNFSSRQPLLHYLLM
+641 ND
-656 HHSEHQRSSMTFFY
+656 
-670 SHTSVCLP
+670 
-678 GEWPP
+678 

>member
-1 MNKISKFLTLVI
+1 MSKICKFLTLII

-48 VSRTFTLFTQRN
+48 VNRTFTLFTQRN
-60 WNVLAD
+60 WNVLSD
-66 WDEYLQYISDSEN
+66 WDEYLQCISDAEN
-79 TETAWHDF
+79 TETVWHDF

-104 HCDFLTASNRKGTA
+104 HCDFLTANNRKGTA

-123 CFQEMYSSGCPTIS
+123 CFQEMYSSECPTIS

-146 KVVFAIPLSN
+146 KVVFAIPLSH
-156 PFCLDNITYTGVA
+156 PFCLNNITYTGVA

-174 TTVEDMISNN
+174 STVEDMISNN

-208 SEFLSEQ
+208 SEFLSGHE
-215 DNLFTFLKSNAV
+215 NLFTFLKDNAV
-227 FSENTNDA
+227 FSENTYDA

-242 VVEGRAKF
+242 VVKGRVKF

-309 SSLNAEYKLKHQEL
+309 SSLNAEYKLKQQEL

-346 DRYIVVDLLKNRY
+346 DRYTVVDLMKDRY
-359 EYHEYSSNSLYPETG
+359 EYHEYSSNNLYPETG
-374 SYQNLLDTVAR
+374 SYQDLLDTASR
-385 NYIVLSDTENIKIS
+385 SYIVLSDTENIKIS

-425 TENIYKLMNVVAVE
+425 TENIYKIMNIVAVE
-439 WDESGIP
+439 WDEAGVP

-482 VLHRKEKKKL
+482 VLHRKEQKKL

-565 IQSLLR
+565 VQSLLL

-610 AEKKKIIKKPQGLSP
+610 AEKKENHRKAAESQSKDPSQ
-625 KILLQMT
+625 
-632 ECKRGAVGK
+632 
-641 CNFSSRQPLLHYLLM
+641 ND
-656 HHSEHQRSSMTFFY
+656 
-670 SHTSVCLP
+670 
-678 GEWPP
+678 

>member
-1 MNKISKFLTLVI
+1 MNKICKFLTLII

-48 VSRTFTLFTQRN
+48 VNRTFTLFTQRN
-60 WNVLAD
+60 WNVLSD
-66 WDEYLQYISDSEN
+66 WDEYLQCISDSEN
-79 TETAWHDF
+79 TETVWHDF

-104 HCDFLTASNRKGTA
+104 HCDFLTANNRKGTA

-123 CFQEMYSSGCPTIS
+123 CFQEMYSSECPTIS
-137 DYTASSGKH
+137 DYIASSGKH
-146 KVVFAIPLSN
+146 KVVFAIPLSH
-156 PFCLDNITYTGVA
+156 PFCLNNITYTGVA

-184 VYGDKS
+184 VYGAKS

-208 SEFLSEQ
+208 SEFLSEHE
-215 DNLFTFLKSNAV
+215 NLFTFLKDNAV
-227 FSENTNDA
+227 FSENTYDA

-242 VVEGRAKF
+242 VVKGRAKF
-250 NSQGTSYYM
+250 NSQGISYYM

-291 IAAITVL
+291 IVAITVL
-298 AACLLLLLLRL
+298 ATCLLLLLLRL

-330 QKEQT
+330 QKVQT

-346 DRYIVVDLLKNRY
+346 DRYTVVDLLKDRY
-359 EYHEYSSNSLYPETG
+359 EYHEYSNSNNLYPETG
-374 SYQNLLDTVAR
+374 SYQNLLDTAAR

-425 TENIYKLMNVVAVE
+425 TENIYKIMNVVAVE
-439 WDESGIP
+439 WDEAGIP
-446 LKVMMISQDIG
+446 QKVMMISQDIG

-482 VLHRKEKKKL
+482 VLHRKEQKKL

-545 ALIISAEMEDSLCM
+545 ALIISAEMDDSLCM

-565 IQSLLR
+565 VQSLLL

-610 AEKKKIIKKPQGLSP
+610 AEKKENHRKAAESQSKDPSP
-625 KILLQMT
+625 
-632 ECKRGAVGK
+632 
-641 CNFSSRQPLLHYLLM
+641 ND
-656 HHSEHQRSSMTFFY
+656 
-670 SHTSVCLP
+670 
-678 GEWPP
+678 

>member
-1 MNKISKFLTLVI
+1 MNKICKFLTLII
-13 LIVVVLLFGIYQ
+13 LIVAVLLFGIYQ

-48 VSRTFTLFTQRN
+48 VNRTFTLFTQRN
-60 WNVLAD
+60 WNVLSD

-79 TETAWHDF
+79 TETVWHDF

-104 HCDFLTASNRKGTA
+104 HCDFLTANNRKGTA

-123 CFQEMYSSGCPTIS
+123 CFQEMYSFECPTIS

-146 KVVFAIPLSN
+146 KVVFAIPLSH
-156 PFCLDNITYTGVA
+156 PFCLNNITYTGVA

-208 SEFLSEQ
+208 SEFLSEHE
-215 DNLFTFLKSNAV
+215 NLFTFLKDNAV
-227 FSENTNDA
+227 FSENTYDA

-242 VVEGRAKF
+242 VVKGRAKF

-298 AACLLLLLLRL
+298 ATCLLLLLLRL

-346 DRYIVVDLLKNRY
+346 DRYTVVDLLKDRY

-425 TENIYKLMNVVAVE
+425 TENVYKIMNVVAVE
-439 WDESGIP
+439 WDEAGIP
-446 LKVMMISQDIG
+446 QKVMMIAQDIS

-482 VLHRKEKKKL
+482 VLHRKEQKKL

-531 RSNDFAFRIGGDEF
+531 RSNDLAFRIGGDEF

-565 IQSLLR
+565 VQSLLL

-610 AEKKKIIKKPQGLSP
+610 AEKKENHRKAAESQSKDPSP
-625 KILLQMT
+625 
-632 ECKRGAVGK
+632 
-641 CNFSSRQPLLHYLLM
+641 ND
-656 HHSEHQRSSMTFFY
+656 
-670 SHTSVCLP
+670 
-678 GEWPP
+678 

>member
-1 MNKISKFLTLVI
+1 MNKICKFLTLII
-13 LIVVVLLFGIYQ
+13 LIVAVLLFGIYQ

-48 VSRTFTLFTQRN
+48 VNRTFTLFTQRN
-60 WNVLAD
+60 WNVLSD

-79 TETAWHDF
+79 TETVWHDF

-104 HCDFLTASNRKGTA
+104 HCDFLTANNRKGTA

-123 CFQEMYSSGCPTIS
+123 CFQEMYSFECPTIS

-146 KVVFAIPLSN
+146 KVVFAIPLSH
-156 PFCLDNITYTGVA
+156 PFCLNNITYTGVA

-208 SEFLSEQ
+208 SEFLSEHE
-215 DNLFTFLKSNAV
+215 NLFTFLKDNAV
-227 FSENTNDA
+227 FSENTYDA

-242 VVEGRAKF
+242 VVKGRAKF
-250 NSQGTSYYM
+250 NSQGISYYM

-298 AACLLLLLLRL
+298 ATCLLLLLLRL

-346 DRYIVVDLLKNRY
+346 DRYTVVDLLKDRY

-425 TENIYKLMNVVAVE
+425 TENVYKIMNVVAVE
-439 WDESGIP
+439 WDEAGIP
-446 LKVMMISQDIG
+446 QKVMMIAQDIG

-482 VLHRKEKKKL
+482 VLHRKEQKKL

-565 IQSLLR
+565 VQSLLL

-610 AEKKKIIKKPQGLSP
+610 AEKKENHRKAAESQSKDPSP
-625 KILLQMT
+625 
-632 ECKRGAVGK
+632 
-641 CNFSSRQPLLHYLLM
+641 ND
-656 HHSEHQRSSMTFFY
+656 
-670 SHTSVCLP
+670 
-678 GEWPP
+678 

>member
-1 MNKISKFLTLVI
+1 MSKICKFLTLII

-48 VSRTFTLFTQRN
+48 VNRTFTLFTQRN
-60 WNVLAD
+60 WNVLSD
-66 WDEYLQYISDSEN
+66 WDEYLQCISDAEN
-79 TETAWHDF
+79 TETVWHDF

-104 HCDFLTASNRKGTA
+104 HCDFLTANNRKGTA

-123 CFQEMYSSGCPTIS
+123 CFQEMYSSECPTIS

-146 KVVFAIPLSN
+146 KVVFAIPLSH
-156 PFCLDNITYTGVA
+156 PFCLNNITYTGVA

-208 SEFLSEQ
+208 SEFLSEHE
-215 DNLFTFLKSNAV
+215 NLFTFLKDNAV
-227 FSENTNDA
+227 FSENTYDA

-242 VVEGRAKF
+242 VVKGRAKF

-298 AACLLLLLLRL
+298 ATCLLLLLLRL

-346 DRYIVVDLLKNRY
+346 DRYTVVDLLKDRY
-359 EYHEYSSNSLYPETG
+359 EYHEYSNSNNLYPETG
-374 SYQNLLDTVAR
+374 SYQNLLDTAAR
-385 NYIVLSDTENIKIS
+385 NYIVLSDTENIKMS

-425 TENIYKLMNVVAVE
+425 TENVYKIMNVVAVE
-439 WDESGIP
+439 WDEAGIP
-446 LKVMMISQDIG
+446 QKVMMISQDIG

-482 VLHRKEKKKL
+482 VLHRKEQKKL
-492 PFVLY
+492 PFVLH

-565 IQSLLR
+565 VQSLLL

-580 HIGASCGYAVYPLET
+580 HIGASCGYAIYPLET

-610 AEKKKIIKKPQGLSP
+610 AEKKENHRKAAESQSKDPSP
-625 KILLQMT
+625 
-632 ECKRGAVGK
+632 
-641 CNFSSRQPLLHYLLM
+641 ND
-656 HHSEHQRSSMTFFY
+656 
-670 SHTSVCLP
+670 
-678 GEWPP
+678 

>member
-1 MNKISKFLTLVI
+1 MSKICKFLTLII
-13 LIVVVLLFGIYQ
+13 LIVAVLLFGIYQ

-48 VSRTFTLFTQRN
+48 VNRTFTLFTQRN
-60 WNVLAD
+60 WNVLSD

-79 TETAWHDF
+79 TETVWHDF

-104 HCDFLTASNRKGTA
+104 HCDFLTANNRKGTA

-123 CFQEMYSSGCPTIS
+123 CFQEMYSFECPTIS

-146 KVVFAIPLSN
+146 KVVFAIPLSH
-156 PFCLDNITYTGVA
+156 PFCLNNITYTGVA

-208 SEFLSEQ
+208 SEFLSGHE
-215 DNLFTFLKSNAV
+215 NLFTFLKDNAV
-227 FSENTNDA
+227 FSENTYDA

-242 VVEGRAKF
+242 VVKGRAKF
-250 NSQGTSYYM
+250 NIQGTSYYM

-298 AACLLLLLLRL
+298 ATCLLLLLLRL

-346 DRYIVVDLLKNRY
+346 DRYTVVDLLKDRY

-385 NYIVLSDTENIKIS
+385 NYIVLSDTENIKMS

-425 TENIYKLMNVVAVE
+425 TENIYKIMNVVAVE
-439 WDESGIP
+439 WDEAGIP
-446 LKVMMISQDIG
+446 QKVMMIAQDIG

-482 VLHRKEKKKL
+482 VLHRKEQKKL

-565 IQSLLR
+565 VQSLLL

-610 AEKKKIIKKPQGLSP
+610 AEKKENHRKAAESQSKDPSP
-625 KILLQMT
+625 
-632 ECKRGAVGK
+632 
-641 CNFSSRQPLLHYLLM
+641 ND
-656 HHSEHQRSSMTFFY
+656 
-670 SHTSVCLP
+670 
-678 GEWPP
+678 

>member
-1 MNKISKFLTLVI
+1 MNKICKFLTLII

-48 VSRTFTLFTQRN
+48 VNRTFTLFTQRN
-60 WNVLAD
+60 WNVLSD

-79 TETAWHDF
+79 TETVWHDF

-104 HCDFLTASNRKGTA
+104 HCDFLTANNRKGTA

-123 CFQEMYSSGCPTIS
+123 CFQEMYSFECPTIS

-146 KVVFAIPLSN
+146 KVVFAIPLSH
-156 PFCLDNITYTGVA
+156 PFCLNNITYTGVA

-208 SEFLSEQ
+208 SEFLSEHE
-215 DNLFTFLKSNAV
+215 NLFTFLKDNAV
-227 FSENTNDA
+227 FSENTYDA

-242 VVEGRAKF
+242 VVKGRAKF
-250 NSQGTSYYM
+250 NIQGTSYYM

-298 AACLLLLLLRL
+298 ATCLLLLLLRL

-346 DRYIVVDLLKNRY
+346 DRYTVVDLLKDRY

-425 TENIYKLMNVVAVE
+425 TENVYKIMNVVAVE
-439 WDESGIP
+439 WDEAGIP
-446 LKVMMISQDIG
+446 QKVMMIAQDIG

-482 VLHRKEKKKL
+482 VLHRKEQKKL

-531 RSNDFAFRIGGDEF
+531 RSNDLAFRIGGDEF

-565 IQSLLR
+565 VQSLLL

-610 AEKKKIIKKPQGLSP
+610 AEKKENHRKAAESQSKDPSP
-625 KILLQMT
+625 
-632 ECKRGAVGK
+632 
-641 CNFSSRQPLLHYLLM
+641 ND
-656 HHSEHQRSSMTFFY
+656 
-670 SHTSVCLP
+670 
-678 GEWPP
+678 

>member
-1 MNKISKFLTLVI
+1 MNKICKFLTLII
-13 LIVVVLLFGIYQ
+13 LIVAVLLFGIYQ

-48 VSRTFTLFTQRN
+48 VNRTFTLFTQRN
-60 WNVLAD
+60 WNVLSD

-79 TETAWHDF
+79 TETVWHDF

-104 HCDFLTASNRKGTA
+104 HCDFLTANNRKGTA

-123 CFQEMYSSGCPTIS
+123 CFQEMYSFECPTIS

-146 KVVFAIPLSN
+146 KVVFAIPLSH
-156 PFCLDNITYTGVA
+156 PFCLNNITYTGVA

-208 SEFLSEQ
+208 SEFLSEHE
-215 DNLFTFLKSNAV
+215 NLFTFLKDNAV
-227 FSENTNDA
+227 FSENTYDA

-242 VVEGRAKF
+242 VVKGRAKF

-298 AACLLLLLLRL
+298 ATCLLLLLLRL

-346 DRYIVVDLLKNRY
+346 DRYTVVDLLKDRY

-425 TENIYKLMNVVAVE
+425 TENVYKIMNVVAVE
-439 WDESGIP
+439 WDEAGIP
-446 LKVMMISQDIG
+446 QKVMMIAQDIG

-482 VLHRKEKKKL
+482 VLHRKEQKKL

-565 IQSLLR
+565 VQSLLL

-580 HIGASCGYAVYPLET
+580 HIGASYGYAVYPLET

-610 AEKKKIIKKPQGLSP
+610 AEKKENHRKAAESQSKDPSP
-625 KILLQMT
+625 
-632 ECKRGAVGK
+632 
-641 CNFSSRQPLLHYLLM
+641 ND
-656 HHSEHQRSSMTFFY
+656 
-670 SHTSVCLP
+670 
-678 GEWPP
+678 

>member
-1 MNKISKFLTLVI
+1 MNKICKFLTLII

-33 IYQENSEH
+33 IYRENSEH

-48 VSRTFTLFTQRN
+48 VNRTFTLFTQRN
-60 WNVLAD
+60 WNVLSD
-66 WDEYLQYISDSEN
+66 WDEYLQYISDSGN
-79 TETAWHDF
+79 TETVWHDF

-104 HCDFLTASNRKGTA
+104 HCDFLTANNRKGTA

-123 CFQEMYSSGCPTIS
+123 CFQEMYSFECPTIS

-146 KVVFAIPLSN
+146 KVVFAIPLSH
-156 PFCLDNITYTGVA
+156 PFCLNNITYTGVA

-174 TTVEDMISNN
+174 STVEDMISNN

-208 SEFLSEQ
+208 SEFLSEHE
-215 DNLFTFLKSNAV
+215 NLFTFLKDNAV
-227 FSENTNDA
+227 FSENTYDA

-242 VVEGRAKF
+242 VVKGRAKF

-291 IAAITVL
+291 IAAIAVL
-298 AACLLLLLLRL
+298 ATCLLLLLLRL

-346 DRYIVVDLLKNRY
+346 DRYTVVDLLKDRY
-359 EYHEYSSNSLYPETG
+359 EYHEYSSNNLYPETG

-425 TENIYKLMNVVAVE
+425 TENVYKIMNVVAVE
-439 WDESGIP
+439 WDEAGIP
-446 LKVMMISQDIG
+446 QKVMMIAQDIG

-482 VLHRKEKKKL
+482 VLHRKEQKKL

-610 AEKKKIIKKPQGLSP
+610 AEKKENHRKTAESQSKDPSP
-625 KILLQMT
+625 
-632 ECKRGAVGK
+632 
-641 CNFSSRQPLLHYLLM
+641 ND
-656 HHSEHQRSSMTFFY
+656 
-670 SHTSVCLP
+670 
-678 GEWPP
+678 